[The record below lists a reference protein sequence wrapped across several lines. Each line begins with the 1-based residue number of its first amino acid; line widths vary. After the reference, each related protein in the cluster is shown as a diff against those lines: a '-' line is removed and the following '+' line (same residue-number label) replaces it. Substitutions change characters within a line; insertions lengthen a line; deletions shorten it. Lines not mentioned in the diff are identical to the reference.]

1 MWNIDYQPGKSDSG
15 NGVKRP
21 NEASNEGP
29 EPKKSNVSSA
39 DRELKDDE
47 VRESFP
53 IPDQLVGLVIG
64 RGGENITRIQKQTQ
78 VSKISC

>member
-1 MWNIDYQPGKSDSG
+1 M
-15 NGVKRP
+15 KRP
-21 NEASNEGP
+21 NESTTNEGP

-47 VRESFP
+47 IRESFP

-64 RGGENITRIQKQTQ
+64 RGGENITRIQTKTLVIQILNRT
-78 VSKISC
+78 